1 MYSTLNLVAFNI
13 GAFMIAMYSKGGFY
27 ILLPLSN
34 EHAQNE
40 AKWLVI
46 LSLLPI
52 Q

>member
-13 GAFMIAMYSKGGFY
+13 GAFMIAMYCKGGFY

-34 EHAQNE
+34 EHTQNE
-40 AKWLVI
+40 PKWLVI
-46 LSLLPI
+46 LVLI